1 MTDEQR
7 LAKFRSIAEDLISTN
22 RPGAKGRRR
31 SLGPC
36 ATLEDVLALKNAFLR
51 YVEANY
57 PGVRFGIAW
66 NGEGTGG
73 TTNRRP
79 RAYLAMSVPSASGS
93 SIILANA

>member
-1 MTDEQR
+1 LTDEQR
-7 LAKFRSIAEDLISTN
+7 LAKFKSIADDLISTN
-22 RPGAKGRRR
+22 RPGVKGRRR

-36 ATLEDVLALKNAFLR
+36 ATLEDVFALRDYFLR
-51 YVEANY
+51 YVAQNY

-79 RAYLAMSVPSASGS
+79 RAYLAASVSGS

>member
-7 LAKFRSIAEDLISTN
+7 LAKFKSIAEDLISTN

-36 ATLEDVLALKNAFLR
+36 ATLEDVRTLKDAFLR
-51 YVEANY
+51 YVAQNY
-57 PGVRFGIAW
+57 PGVRFGVAW

-79 RAYLAMSVPSASGS
+79 RAYLAASVPGS
-93 SIILANA
+93 SIVLANA

>member
-7 LAKFRSIAEDLISTN
+7 LAKFKTVAEDLISTN
-22 RPGAKGRRR
+22 RPGRRGRRR

-36 ATLEDVLALKNAFLR
+36 ATLEDVHAVKDAFTR
-51 YVEANY
+51 YAEANY
-57 PGVRFGIAW
+57 PGVRFGIDW

-73 TTNRRP
+73 TTNRRA
-79 RAYLAMSVPSASGS
+79 RVWLAAATSGS

>member
-1 MTDEQR
+1 LTDEQ
-7 LAKFRSIAEDLISTN
+7 LSKFKSIAEDLISTN

-36 ATLEDVLALKNAFLR
+36 ATLEDVRALKDA
-51 YVEANY
+51 
-57 PGVRFGIAW
+57 FGIAW

-79 RAYLAMSVPSASGS
+79 RAYLAASVSGS

>member
-1 MTDEQR
+1 LTDEQ
-7 LAKFRSIAEDLISTN
+7 LSKFKSIAEDLISTN

-36 ATLEDVLALKNAFLR
+36 ATLEDVRALKDAFLR
-51 YVEANY
+51 YVEVNY

-79 RAYLAMSVPSASGS
+79 RAYLAASVSGS